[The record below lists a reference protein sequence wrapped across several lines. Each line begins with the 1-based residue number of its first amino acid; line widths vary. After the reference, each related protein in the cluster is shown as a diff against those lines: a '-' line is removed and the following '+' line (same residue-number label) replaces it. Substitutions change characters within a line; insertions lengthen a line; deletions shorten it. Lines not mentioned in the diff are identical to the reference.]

1 MDFVAVVD
9 QVIALLRQR
18 GRVAY
23 RTLKVQFTLDD
34 DALEALKD
42 ELLYAQRLARDEDDR
57 ILVWTGDAQ
66 TPPSPPPLSSQHA
79 SPPATPEAAR
89 PQTAPPS
96 AAPSTPEAERRQLT
110 VLFCDLVGST
120 ALSAQLDPEELREVV
135 RAYQDT
141 CAKVIARFEG
151 HIAQYLG
158 DGLLVYFGYPQAHED
173 DAQRAVRAGLGMIEA
188 LGQLNTRLEQER
200 EVHLAARLGIH
211 TGLVVVGDVGGGTR
225 QEQLALGETPNL
237 AARLQ
242 GIAAPNTLVIS
253 AATFQLL
260 GGFFACQ
267 PLGTP
272 LLKGQAQPLAVYR
285 VLYESMAR
293 SRLEAAG
300 STGWTPLVGREQEIG
315 LLRERWA
322 QVKEGIGQVVLLSGE
337 AGIGKSR
344 LVQVLTEQV
353 AAEPQA
359 WLTPCQCSPY
369 HQHTAL

>member
-1 MDFVAVVD
+1 MAC
-9 QVIALLRQR
+9 
-18 GRVAY
+18 
-23 RTLKVQFTLDD
+23 
-34 DALEALKD
+34 
-42 ELLYAQRLARDEDDR
+42 
-57 ILVWTGDAQ
+57 
-66 TPPSPPPLSSQHA
+66 SST
-79 SPPATPEAAR
+79 SATPWR
-89 PQTAPPS
+89 TKMTPS
-96 AAPSTPEAERRQLT
+96 GPCGPGWGC
-110 VLFCDLVGST
+110 V
-120 ALSAQLDPEELREVV
+120 
-135 RAYQDT
+135 
-141 CAKVIARFEG
+141 
-151 HIAQYLG
+151 
-158 DGLLVYFGYPQAHED
+158 
-173 DAQRAVRAGLGMIEA
+173 EA
-188 LGQLNTRLEQER
+188 LGQLNTRLAQER
-200 EVHLAARLGIH
+200 GVHLAVRLGIH
-211 TGLVVVGDVGGGTR
+211 TGLVVVGEVGGGTR

-272 LLKGQAQPLAVYR
+272 LLKGLAQPLAVYR

-300 STGWTPLVGREQEIG
+300 SAGLTPLVGREQEIG

-322 QVKEGIGQVVLLSGE
+322 QVKDGVGQVVLLSGE

-344 LVQVLTEQV
+344 LVQVLKDQV

-369 HQHTAL
+369 HQNTALYPWIELLERVALRFEREESPPQKLRKLEGFLVQYGLPLAEAVPLFAALLSLPLPADVCPPDPGSRAAEAADPARPADDPAAHCRPAARALCHGRPALGRSVHAGACSVSWSIKAPPPVSWRSSPFGPTSPRPGRGARTSPR